1 VNLLEG
7 LYKVSMTNIKNI
19 SNALNTICICIMELT
34 FFYPEVYK
42 NIFVLLGVS
51 EDGIRKI
58 ERIYKNLLNVKEDP
72 LFVSNLK

>member
-1 VNLLEG
+1 
-7 LYKVSMTNIKNI
+7 
-19 SNALNTICICIMELT
+19 MELT

>member
-1 VNLLEG
+1 
-7 LYKVSMTNIKNI
+7 
-19 SNALNTICICIMELT
+19 MELT

-42 NIFVLLGVS
+42 KIFVSLGVS

-58 ERIYKNLLNVKEDP
+58 ERIYKNLQDVKDDP